1 MGTIDTVNGSLGG
14 YSMTKLKKWP
24 SIVQTPYGV
33 KAALFNCSDSQAVLV
48 RCAPLGTATAFTVE
62 VFFRPDSL
70 VLSGTNNEQ
79 RFVHIRNPKDDNRR
93 VLMETRTFAN
103 MTWILDTYIKSE
115 LSNKTINDSSIT
127 FADGGWHHVAL
138 VYKDTTMYQY
148 VDQVELHDSTVTYQ
162 QIDTA
167 GSISI
172 GARQDP
178 RSWFK
183 GAILM
188 VKITKRALSPSEFTI
203 PTVQSVAR
211 DLSHPVKFALE
222 QNYPNPCNPSTVI
235 GYQLSVG
242 SRVTLKV
249 YDILGREVAT
259 LVDEKKNEGTYEVPF
274 DVSRISSGIYFYRL
288 TTPGKVF
295 SRKMIV
301 LK

>member
-1 MGTIDTVNGSLGG
+1 
-14 YSMTKLKKWP
+14 MTP
-24 SIVQTPYGV
+24 
-33 KAALFNCSDSQAVLV
+33 
-48 RCAPLGTATAFTVE
+48 E
-62 VFFRPDSL
+62 
-70 VLSGTNNEQ
+70 
-79 RFVHIRNPKDDNRR
+79 
-93 VLMETRTFAN
+93 
-103 MTWILDTYIKSE
+103 
-115 LSNKTINDSSIT
+115 
-127 FADGGWHHVAL
+127 
-138 VYKDTTMYQY
+138 
-148 VDQVELHDSTVTYQ
+148 
-162 QIDTA
+162 
-167 GSISI
+167 
-172 GARQDP
+172 
-178 RSWFK
+178 
-183 GAILM
+183 
-188 VKITKRALSPSEFTI
+188 RALSPSEFTI